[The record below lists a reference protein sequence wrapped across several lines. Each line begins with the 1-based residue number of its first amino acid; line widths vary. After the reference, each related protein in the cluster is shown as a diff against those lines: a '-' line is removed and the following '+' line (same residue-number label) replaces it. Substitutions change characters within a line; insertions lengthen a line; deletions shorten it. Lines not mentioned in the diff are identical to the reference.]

1 MLIKNLINPLL
12 FLKLNKINKS
22 IELFEQAQLLMP
34 GGVNSPVRAFK
45 NIGGNPIFFEKAKGA
60 YLYDADGNEYI
71 DYIGSWGPMI
81 MGHSHPK
88 IVEAIKTQ
96 AELGTS
102 YGAPTGLESDVAV
115 LIKKCVPS
123 IEKIR
128 MVNSGTEATMSTIRL
143 ARGYTNRDKII
154 KFDGCYH
161 GHVDSLLI
169 KAGSGVLTFGLPD
182 SPGIPEDLA
191 KHTSSCSFNN
201 KEEFLKVFE
210 AVKEDLAAVI
220 VEPIAGNMGFVPGE
234 KDFLKLLRE
243 ITTSNNSLLIFDEV
257 MSGFRVS
264 LGGAQEIFNIQP
276 DLTALGKVI
285 GGGLP
290 VGAFGGK
297 KEIMDCLAPI
307 GPVYQ
312 AGTLSGNPLA
322 MAAGSALLNLIIE
335 ENPYK
340 ELEKNASI
348 ILEGISDMMQSSG
361 IPFSTNQIGGMFGFF
376 FSEKLPTNIEEV
388 AKSDDKMFSS
398 FLNSCINNGIYFAPS
413 KYEAGFI
420 SAMHK
425 NLEIEKTL
433 GIVKKII
440 DKGI

>member
-1 MLIKNLINPLL
+1 M
-12 FLKLNKINKS
+12 NKIDKS
-22 IELFEQAQLLMP
+22 IALFNQAKSLMP

-45 NIGGNPIFFEKAKGA
+45 NINGNPIFFEKAQGA
-60 YLYDADGNEYI
+60 YLYDADGNRYI

-81 MGHSHPK
+81 MGHSHPE
-88 IVEAIKTQ
+88 IVNAIKNQ

-102 YGAPTGLESDVAV
+102 YGAPTSLESNVAE
-115 LIKKCVPS
+115 LIIKNVPS

-128 MVNSGTEATMSTIRL
+128 MVNSGTEATMSSIRL
-143 ARGYTNRDKII
+143 ARGFTNRDKII

-191 KHTSSCSFNN
+191 KHTITCPYNDSAAFIEVFNS
-201 KEEFLKVFE
+201 
-210 AVKEDLAAVI
+210 VKDDLAAVI
-220 VEPIAGNMGFVPGE
+220 VEPIAGNMGFVPGTE
-234 KDFLKLLRE
+234 EFLQTLRSYTE
-243 ITTSNNSLLIFDEV
+243 SNNSLLIFDEV

-264 LGGAQEIFNIQP
+264 LGGAQEIFGIRP
-276 DLTALGKVI
+276 DITALGKVI

-297 KEIMDCLAPI
+297 KEIMDFLAPE

-322 MAAGSALLNLIIE
+322 MAAGSTLLNLLIDN
-335 ENPYK
+335 NPYK
-340 ELEKNASI
+340 KLEEKAELMLDGMHQI
-348 ILEGISDMMQSSG
+348 MSSAG

-376 FSEKLPTNIEEV
+376 FSEELPLNINDVSRTN
-388 AKSDDKMFSS
+388 DQTFSA
-398 FLNSCINNGIYFAPS
+398 FINACIKNGIYFAPS
-413 KYEAGFI
+413 KFEAGFI
-420 SAMHK
+420 SSMHNNKEIDQTLDVVANIIK
-425 NLEIEKTL
+425 NGDIK
-433 GIVKKII
+433 
-440 DKGI
+440 

>member
-1 MLIKNLINPLL
+1 M
-12 FLKLNKINKS
+12 NKIDKS
-22 IELFEQAQLLMP
+22 IALFNQAKSLMP

-45 NIGGNPIFFEKAKGA
+45 NIHGNPIFFEKAQGA
-60 YLYDADGNEYI
+60 YLFDADGNKYI

-81 MGHSHPK
+81 MGHSHPE
-88 IVEAIKTQ
+88 VVNAIKNQ
-96 AELGTS
+96 AGLGTS
-102 YGAPTGLESDVAV
+102 YGAPTSLESDVAS
-115 LIKKCVPS
+115 LIIENVPS

-128 MVNSGTEATMSTIRL
+128 MVNSGTEATMSAVRL
-143 ARGYTNRDKII
+143 ARGFTNRNKII

-169 KAGSGVLTFGLPD
+169 KAGSGVSTFGLPD

-191 KHTSSCSFNN
+191 KHTITCPYNDIEAFIQIFNS
-201 KEEFLKVFE
+201 
-210 AVKEDLAAVI
+210 VKDDLATVI
-220 VEPIAGNMGFVPGE
+220 VEPIAGNMGFVPGTLE
-234 KDFLKLLRE
+234 FLQTIRAYTE
-243 ITTSNNSLLIFDEV
+243 SNDSLLIFDEV

-264 LGGAQEIFNIQP
+264 LGGAQEIYNIKP

-297 KEIMDCLAPI
+297 KEIMNYLAPE

-322 MAAGSALLNLIIE
+322 MAAGATLLNLLIAQ
-335 ENPYK
+335 NPYK
-340 ELEKNASI
+340 ELEEKAKL
-348 ILEGISDMMQSSG
+348 ILNGMKEIMISSG

-376 FSEKLPTNIEEV
+376 FSEELPKNIDDVSKTNDEL
-388 AKSDDKMFSS
+388 FSS
-398 FLNSCINNGIYFAPS
+398 FINACIQNGIYFAPS

-420 SAMHK
+420 SATHGDK
-425 NLEIEKTL
+425 EIDKTL
-433 GIVKKII
+433 EVIKKIVKTGEINK
-440 DKGI
+440 

>member
-1 MLIKNLINPLL
+1 M
-12 FLKLNKINKS
+12 NKINKS
-22 IELFEQAQLLMP
+22 IELFEEAQLLMP

-128 MVNSGTEATMSTIRL
+128 MVNSGTEATMSSIRL

-210 AVKEDLAAVI
+210 LVKEDLAAII

-243 ITTSNNSLLIFDEV
+243 MATANNSLLIFDEV

-297 KEIMDCLAPI
+297 KEIMDCLAPL

-348 ILEGISDMMQSSG
+348 ILEGISDMMKSSG

>member
-1 MLIKNLINPLL
+1 M
-12 FLKLNKINKS
+12 NKIDKS
-22 IELFEQAQLLMP
+22 IALFNQAKSLMP

-45 NIGGNPIFFEKAKGA
+45 NINGNPIFFEKAQGA
-60 YLYDADGNEYI
+60 YLFDADGNRYI

-81 MGHSHPK
+81 MGHSHPE
-88 IVEAIKTQ
+88 IVNAIKIQ

-102 YGAPTGLESDVAV
+102 YGAPTSLESDVAS
-115 LIKKCVPS
+115 IIIETVPS

-128 MVNSGTEATMSTIRL
+128 MVNSGTEATMSAIRL
-143 ARGYTNRDKII
+143 ARGFTKRNKII

-169 KAGSGVLTFGLPD
+169 KAGSGVSTFGLPD

-191 KHTSSCSFNN
+191 KYTITCPYNDIEAFIEIFNS
-201 KEEFLKVFE
+201 
-210 AVKEDLAAVI
+210 VKDDLATVI
-220 VEPIAGNMGFVPGE
+220 VEPIAGNMGFVPGTE
-234 KDFLKLLRE
+234 KFLQTLRAYTE
-243 ITTSNNSLLIFDEV
+243 SNDSLLIFDEV

-264 LGGAQEIFNIQP
+264 LGGAQEIYNIKP

-297 KEIMDCLAPI
+297 KEIMNYLAPE

-322 MAAGSALLNLIIE
+322 MAAGATLLNLLITQ
-335 ENPYK
+335 NPYK
-340 ELEKNASI
+340 ELEEKAKL
-348 ILEGISDMMQSSG
+348 ILNGMKEIMISSG

-376 FSEKLPTNIEEV
+376 FSEELPKNI
-388 AKSDDKMFSS
+388 DDVSKTDDELFSS
-398 FLNSCINNGIYFAPS
+398 FINACIQNGIYFAPS

-420 SAMHK
+420 SATHGDT
-425 NLEIEKTL
+425 EIEKTL
-433 GIVKKII
+433 EVIKKIVKTGEINK
-440 DKGI
+440 

>member
-1 MLIKNLINPLL
+1 M
-12 FLKLNKINKS
+12 NKIDKS
-22 IELFEQAQLLMP
+22 IALFNQAKTLMP

-45 NIGGNPIFFEKAKGA
+45 NINGNPIFFDKAQGA
-60 YLYDADGNEYI
+60 YLYDADGNKYI

-81 MGHSHPK
+81 MGHSHPE
-88 IVEAIKTQ
+88 IVNAIKNQ

-102 YGAPTGLESDVAV
+102 YGAPTSLESNVAE
-115 LIKKCVPS
+115 LIIKNVPS

-128 MVNSGTEATMSTIRL
+128 MVNSGTEATMSSIRL
-143 ARGYTNRDKII
+143 ARGFTNRDKII

-191 KHTSSCSFNN
+191 KHTITCPYNDSAAFIEVFNS
-201 KEEFLKVFE
+201 
-210 AVKEDLAAVI
+210 VKDDLAAVI
-220 VEPIAGNMGFVPGE
+220 VEPIAGNMGFVPGTE
-234 KDFLKLLRE
+234 EFLQTLRSYTE
-243 ITTSNNSLLIFDEV
+243 SNNSLLIFDEV

-264 LGGAQEIFNIQP
+264 LGGAQEIFGITP
-276 DLTALGKVI
+276 DITALGKVI

-297 KEIMDCLAPI
+297 KEIMDYLAPE

-322 MAAGSALLNLIIE
+322 MAAGSTLLNLLIE
-335 ENPYK
+335 NNPYK
-340 ELEKNASI
+340 KLEERTKLM
-348 ILEGISDMMQSSG
+348 LEGMYEIMSSAG

-376 FSEKLPTNIEEV
+376 FSEELPLNIDDVSKTNDQTF
-388 AKSDDKMFSS
+388 SMF
-398 FLNSCINNGIYFAPS
+398 INASIKNGIYFAPS
-413 KYEAGFI
+413 KFEAGFI
-420 SAMHK
+420 SSMHNNK
-425 NLEIEKTL
+425 VIDETL
-433 GIVKKII
+433 DVVGNIIKKGNI
-440 DKGI
+440 K

>member
-1 MLIKNLINPLL
+1 M
-12 FLKLNKINKS
+12 NKIDKS
-22 IELFEQAQLLMP
+22 IALFDQAKSLMP

-45 NIGGNPIFFEKAKGA
+45 NINGNPIFFEKAQGA
-60 YLYDADGNEYI
+60 YLYDADGNKYI

-81 MGHSHPK
+81 MGHSHPE
-88 IVEAIKTQ
+88 IVNAIKNQ

-102 YGAPTGLESDVAV
+102 YGAPTSLESNVAE
-115 LIKKCVPS
+115 LIIKNVPS

-128 MVNSGTEATMSTIRL
+128 MVNSGTEATMSSIRL
-143 ARGYTNRDKII
+143 ARGFTNRDKII

-191 KHTSSCSFNN
+191 KHTITCPYNDSAAFIEVFNS
-201 KEEFLKVFE
+201 
-210 AVKEDLAAVI
+210 VKDDLAAVI
-220 VEPIAGNMGFVPGE
+220 VEPIAGNMGFVPGTE
-234 KDFLKLLRE
+234 EFLQTLRSYTE
-243 ITTSNNSLLIFDEV
+243 SNNSLLIFDEV

-264 LGGAQEIFNIQP
+264 LGGAQEIFGITP
-276 DLTALGKVI
+276 DITALGKVI

-297 KEIMDCLAPI
+297 KEIMDYLAPE

-322 MAAGSALLNLIIE
+322 MAAGSTLLNLLIE
-335 ENPYK
+335 NNPYK
-340 ELEKNASI
+340 KLEERTKLM
-348 ILEGISDMMQSSG
+348 LEGMYEIMSSAG

-376 FSEKLPTNIEEV
+376 FSEELPLNIDDVSKTNDQTF
-388 AKSDDKMFSS
+388 SMFI
-398 FLNSCINNGIYFAPS
+398 NACIKNGIYFAPS
-413 KYEAGFI
+413 KFEAGFI
-420 SAMHK
+420 SSMHNNK
-425 NLEIEKTL
+425 VIDETL
-433 GIVKKII
+433 DIVGKII
-440 DKGI
+440 KNGDIK

>member
-1 MLIKNLINPLL
+1 M
-12 FLKLNKINKS
+12 NKIEKS
-22 IELFEQAQLLMP
+22 IALFDQAKSLMP

-45 NIGGNPIFFEKAKGA
+45 NINGNPVFFEKAQGA
-60 YLYDADGNEYI
+60 YLFDADGNKYI

-81 MGHSHPK
+81 MGHSHPD
-88 IVEAIKTQ
+88 IVNAIKKQ

-102 YGAPTGLESDVAV
+102 YGAPTSLESNVAE
-115 LIKKCVPS
+115 LIIKNVPS

-128 MVNSGTEATMSTIRL
+128 MVNSGTEATMSSIRL
-143 ARGYTNRDKII
+143 ARGFTNRDKII

-191 KHTSSCSFNN
+191 KHTITCPYNDIAAFIEIFNS
-201 KEEFLKVFE
+201 
-210 AVKEDLAAVI
+210 VKDDLAAVI
-220 VEPIAGNMGFVPGE
+220 VEPIAGNMGFIPGTE
-234 KDFLKLLRE
+234 EFLQTLRSFTE
-243 ITTSNNSLLIFDEV
+243 SNNSLLIFDEV

-264 LGGAQEIFNIQP
+264 LGGAQEIFNIKP
-276 DLTALGKVI
+276 DITALGKVI

-297 KEIMDCLAPI
+297 KEIMDFLAPE

-322 MAAGSALLNLIIE
+322 MAAGSTLLKLLIE
-335 ENPYK
+335 NNPYK
-340 ELEKNASI
+340 KLEENAELM
-348 ILEGISDMMQSSG
+348 LEGMNEIMSSVG
-361 IPFSTNQIGGMFGFF
+361 IPFSKNQIGGMFGFF
-376 FSEKLPTNIEEV
+376 FSEELPLNINDVSKTN
-388 AKSDDKMFSS
+388 DKTFSMFI
-398 FLNSCINNGIYFAPS
+398 NACIKNGIYFAPS

-420 SAMHK
+420 SSMHSNK
-425 NLEIEKTL
+425 EIDETL
-433 GIVKKII
+433 DVVGNIIKKGNF
-440 DKGI
+440 K

>member
-1 MLIKNLINPLL
+1 
-12 FLKLNKINKS
+12 
-22 IELFEQAQLLMP
+22 MP

-45 NIGGNPIFFEKAKGA
+45 NIHGDPIFFEKAQGA
-60 YLYDADGNEYI
+60 YLFDADGNKYI

-81 MGHSHPK
+81 MGHSHPE
-88 IVEAIKTQ
+88 IVNAIKNQ

-102 YGAPTGLESDVAV
+102 YGAPTSLESDVAS
-115 LIKKCVPS
+115 LIIENVPS

-128 MVNSGTEATMSTIRL
+128 MVNSGTEATMSAIRL
-143 ARGYTNRDKII
+143 ARGFTNRNKII

-169 KAGSGVLTFGLPD
+169 KAGSGVSTFGLPD

-191 KHTSSCSFNN
+191 KHTITCPYNDIEAFIQIFNS
-201 KEEFLKVFE
+201 
-210 AVKEDLAAVI
+210 VKDDLATVI
-220 VEPIAGNMGFVPGE
+220 VEPIAGNMGFVPGTLE
-234 KDFLKLLRE
+234 FLQTIRAYTE
-243 ITTSNNSLLIFDEV
+243 SNDSLLIFDEV

-264 LGGAQEIFNIQP
+264 LGGAQEIYNIKP

-297 KEIMDCLAPI
+297 KEIMNYLAPE

-322 MAAGSALLNLIIE
+322 MAAGATLLNLLIAQ
-335 ENPYK
+335 NPYK
-340 ELEKNASI
+340 ELEEKAKV
-348 ILEGISDMMQSSG
+348 ILNGMKEIMISSG

-376 FSEKLPTNIEEV
+376 FSEELPKNIDDVSRTNDEL
-388 AKSDDKMFSS
+388 FSS
-398 FLNSCINNGIYFAPS
+398 FINACIQNGIYFAPS

-420 SAMHK
+420 SATHGDM
-425 NLEIEKTL
+425 EIDKTL
-433 GIVKKII
+433 EVVNKIVKTGEINK
-440 DKGI
+440 

>member
-1 MLIKNLINPLL
+1 M
-12 FLKLNKINKS
+12 NKIDKS
-22 IELFEQAQLLMP
+22 IALFNEAKALMP

-45 NIGGNPIFFEKAKGA
+45 NIHGNPIFFEKAQGA
-60 YLYDADGNEYI
+60 YLFDADGNKYI

-81 MGHSHPK
+81 MGHSHPE
-88 IVEAIKTQ
+88 IVNAIKNQ

-102 YGAPTGLESDVAV
+102 YGAPTSLESDVAS
-115 LIKKCVPS
+115 LIIENVPS

-128 MVNSGTEATMSTIRL
+128 MVNSGTEATMSAIRL
-143 ARGYTNRDKII
+143 ARGFTNRNKII

-169 KAGSGVLTFGLPD
+169 KAGSGVSTFGLPD

-191 KHTSSCSFNN
+191 KHTITCPYNDIEAFIQIFNS
-201 KEEFLKVFE
+201 
-210 AVKEDLAAVI
+210 VKDDLATVI
-220 VEPIAGNMGFVPGE
+220 VEPIAGNMGFVPGTLE
-234 KDFLKLLRE
+234 FLQIIRAYTE
-243 ITTSNNSLLIFDEV
+243 SNDSLLIFDEV

-264 LGGAQEIFNIQP
+264 LGGAQEIYNIKP

-297 KEIMDCLAPI
+297 KEIMNYLAPE

-322 MAAGSALLNLIIE
+322 MAAGATLLNLLIAQ
-335 ENPYK
+335 NPYK
-340 ELEKNASI
+340 ELEEKAKV
-348 ILEGISDMMQSSG
+348 ILNGMKEIMISSG

-376 FSEKLPTNIEEV
+376 FSEELPKNIDDVSRTNDEL
-388 AKSDDKMFSS
+388 FSS
-398 FLNSCINNGIYFAPS
+398 FINACIQNGIYFAPS

-420 SAMHK
+420 SATHGDM
-425 NLEIEKTL
+425 EIDKTL
-433 GIVKKII
+433 EVVNKIVKTGEINK
-440 DKGI
+440 

>member
-1 MLIKNLINPLL
+1 
-12 FLKLNKINKS
+12 
-22 IELFEQAQLLMP
+22 MP

-45 NIGGNPIFFEKAKGA
+45 NINGNPIFFEKAQGA
-60 YLYDADGNEYI
+60 YLFDADGNKYI

-81 MGHSHPK
+81 MGHSHPD
-88 IVEAIKTQ
+88 IVNAIKKQ

-102 YGAPTGLESDVAV
+102 YGAPTSLESDVAS
-115 LIKKCVPS
+115 LIVKNVPS

-128 MVNSGTEATMSTIRL
+128 MVNSGTEATMSAIRL
-143 ARGYTNRDKII
+143 ARGFTNRNKII

-169 KAGSGVLTFGLPD
+169 KAGSGVSTFGLPD
-182 SPGIPEDLA
+182 SPGIPKDLA
-191 KHTSSCSFNN
+191 KHTITCPYNDTEAFIEIFNS
-201 KEEFLKVFE
+201 
-210 AVKEDLAAVI
+210 VKDDLATVI
-220 VEPIAGNMGFVPGE
+220 VEPIAGNMGFVPGTE
-234 KDFLKLLRE
+234 KFLQTIRTYTE
-243 ITTSNNSLLIFDEV
+243 SNNSLLIFDEV

-264 LGGAQEIFNIQP
+264 LGGAQEIYNIKP

-297 KEIMDCLAPI
+297 KEIMNYLAPE

-322 MAAGSALLNLIIE
+322 MAAGATLLNLLINQ
-335 ENPYK
+335 NPYK
-340 ELEKNASI
+340 ELEEKAKLM
-348 ILEGISDMMQSSG
+348 LEGMKEIMISSG

-376 FSEKLPTNIEEV
+376 FSEELPKNIDDVSKTNDEI
-388 AKSDDKMFSS
+388 FS
-398 FLNSCINNGIYFAPS
+398 FFINACIKNGIYFAPS

-420 SAMHK
+420 SAKHG
-425 NLEIEKTL
+425 NAEIDETL
-433 GIVKKII
+433 KVINKIVKTGEMNK
-440 DKGI
+440 

>member
-1 MLIKNLINPLL
+1 M
-12 FLKLNKINKS
+12 NKIDKS
-22 IELFEQAQLLMP
+22 IALFTQAKSLMP

-45 NIGGNPIFFEKAKGA
+45 NINGNPIFFEKAQGA
-60 YLYDADGNEYI
+60 YLFDADGNKYI

-81 MGHSHPK
+81 MGHSHPE
-88 IVEAIKTQ
+88 IVNAIKNQ
-96 AELGTS
+96 AELGSS
-102 YGAPTGLESDVAV
+102 YGAPTSLESDVAS
-115 LIKKCVPS
+115 LIIENVPS

-128 MVNSGTEATMSTIRL
+128 MVNSGTEATMSAIRL
-143 ARGYTNRDKII
+143 ARGFTNRNKII

-169 KAGSGVLTFGLPD
+169 KAGSGVSTFGLPD

-191 KHTSSCSFNN
+191 KHTITCPYNDIEAFIQIFNS
-201 KEEFLKVFE
+201 
-210 AVKEDLAAVI
+210 VKDDLATVI
-220 VEPIAGNMGFVPGE
+220 VEPIAGNMGFVPGTLE
-234 KDFLKLLRE
+234 FLQTIRAYTE
-243 ITTSNNSLLIFDEV
+243 SNDSILIFDEV

-264 LGGAQEIFNIQP
+264 LGGAQEIYNIKP

-297 KEIMDCLAPI
+297 KEIMNYLAPE

-322 MAAGSALLNLIIE
+322 MAAGATLLNLLIAQ
-335 ENPYK
+335 NPYK
-340 ELEKNASI
+340 ELEEKAKV
-348 ILEGISDMMQSSG
+348 ILNGVKEIMISSG

-376 FSEKLPTNIEEV
+376 FSEELPKNIDDVSKTNDE
-388 AKSDDKMFSS
+388 MFSS
-398 FLNSCINNGIYFAPS
+398 FINACIKNGIYFAPS

-420 SAMHK
+420 SATHGNM
-425 NLEIEKTL
+425 EINKTL
-433 GIVKKII
+433 EIVKKIVKTGEI
-440 DKGI
+440 NK